1 MMEFYAK
8 IVRME
13 KGSFNYCATIWKSD
27 EHIDSIWNVK
37 KFFFCNSARKWSE
50 RQITKSVAKYNNTFF
65 IKEQD
70 VIRRNWND

>member
-1 MMEFYAK
+1 MQFYAK

-27 EHIDSIWNVK
+27 EHIDSVWKFK

-50 RQITKSVAKYNNTFF
+50 KQIVKSVIRHSSNVF

-70 VIRRNWND
+70 VIRRNWDD